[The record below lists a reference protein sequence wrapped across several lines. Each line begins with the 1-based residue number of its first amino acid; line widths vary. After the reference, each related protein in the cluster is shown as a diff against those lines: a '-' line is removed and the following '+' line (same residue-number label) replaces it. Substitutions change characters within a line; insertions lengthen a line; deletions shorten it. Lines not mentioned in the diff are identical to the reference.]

1 MSQSFKSLSKSKP
14 SYISELKHKIFT
26 TNHTDLGATLE
37 DSVNAT
43 GIFGIIHLLLCT
55 LSFLSTISNKKG
67 QKFTIFLLITLYSS
81 SSNLRISFK
90 IVLILFSMYW
100 YFQMQNLQQSTRLNS
115 KCLDLGHFVEIFA
128 LQNQILCKCKM
139 VKYSKLRHLKYQY
152 NTKGTFA

>member
-1 MSQSFKSLSKSKP
+1 MSQSFQSLSKSK
-14 SYISELKHKIFT
+14 ISILKHKVFT
-26 TNHTDLGATLE
+26 INHTNLGATLE

-55 LSFLSTISNKKG
+55 LSFLLIISNKKR
-67 QKFTIFLLITLYSS
+67 TIHYFLTYTLYSS

-100 YFQMQNLQQSTRLNS
+100 YFQMQNLLQSTWLNS
-115 KCLDLGHFVEIFA
+115 KCLDLGHFVKIFA
-128 LQNQILCKCKM
+128 MQNQILCKCKM

-152 NTKGTFA
+152 NTKGTYA